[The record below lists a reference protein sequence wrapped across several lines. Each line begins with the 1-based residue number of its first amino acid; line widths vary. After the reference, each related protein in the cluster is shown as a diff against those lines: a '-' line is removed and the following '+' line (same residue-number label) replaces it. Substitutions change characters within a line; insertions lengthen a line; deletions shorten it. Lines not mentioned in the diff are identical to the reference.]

1 VDAEAGNVLRINAA
15 FALRLHSMIYL
26 FSFPLI
32 HAEKGRRFHCKS
44 YVVFAVSVDIL
55 SSLPAKRLCLIVFIE
70 GEALGVRKLACAF
83 VISDLYS
90 EEL

>member
-1 VDAEAGNVLRINAA
+1 MMDISRGISPQRCGVSPGGACVLAQCRT
-15 FALRLHSMIYL
+15 
-26 FSFPLI
+26 
-32 HAEKGRRFHCKS
+32 
-44 YVVFAVSVDIL
+44 
-55 SSLPAKRLCLIVFIE
+55 VFIE